1 MKYLYG
7 NPGIFFNYIE
17 SFQNNNK
24 FVQQKIV
31 EINIKH
37 SGMGFELTASWTFL
51 SSHDQGYAQ
60 IT

>member
-7 NPGIFFNYIE
+7 NPGLCFNYIE

-37 SGMGFELTASWTFL
+37 SGMGFELTAS
-51 SSHDQGYAQ
+51 
-60 IT
+60 